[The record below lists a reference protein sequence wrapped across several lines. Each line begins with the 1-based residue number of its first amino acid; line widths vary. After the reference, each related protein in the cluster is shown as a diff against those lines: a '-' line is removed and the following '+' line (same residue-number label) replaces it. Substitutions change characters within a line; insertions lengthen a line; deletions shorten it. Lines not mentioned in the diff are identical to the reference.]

1 MVVACDFEPTDRQSR
16 ILAEIRDSQLFRQ
29 CSPTRRELAIA
40 LGVSVTTV
48 QNEIRA
54 LVELGYLR
62 VSFGNAR
69 RLALT
74 EAAVA
79 KDAARRSDL

>member
-1 MVVACDFEPTDRQSR
+1 MLACEFEPTDRQAR
-16 ILAEIRDSQLFRQ
+16 LLDEIRDSQLFRQ
-29 CSPTRRELAIA
+29 CSPTRREIAIA

-62 VSFGNAR
+62 VSFGQSR

-79 KDAARRSDL
+79 RDAARRSDL